1 MLRLAAA
8 ICVLISGVAHG
19 APLRIAVATNFAIPL
34 EKLIAAY
41 EHTQRI
47 DVIAGSTGALYAQIR
62 AGAPFHLF
70 LAADSERPRA
80 LIESGHAVPGSQVTY
95 AVGRLALWSTRID
108 GISLAKLKSA
118 EVRRIAL
125 ANPDL
130 APYGLAAQQILE
142 HIDPQGGLTRKLVFG
157 QNVAQVHALT
167 ATGAVD
173 AGFAALASV
182 IGEPGVVVL
191 PDNWHS
197 PIRQD
202 AVVTKF
208 GTGQAAS
215 DFLAY
220 LISERAQQII
230 TRAGY
235 AAAGP
240 AARGAVPPHNQSI
253 PGTASGTSPPDTQAP
268 YPAAPPEA

>member
-1 MLRLAAA
+1 MLRLAASL
-8 ICVLISGVAHG
+8 CLLISSVAQG
-19 APLRIAVATNFAIPL
+19 EPLRIAVAANFATPL
-34 EKLIAAY
+34 EALIAAY
-41 EHTQRI
+41 DHKQRI

-108 GISLAKLKSA
+108 GMSLAKLKSD

-130 APYGLAAQQILE
+130 APYGLAAKQIIE
-142 HIDPQGGLTRKLVFG
+142 HIDPEGALSGKLVFG

-173 AGFAALASV
+173 AGFVALASV
-182 IGEPGVVVL
+182 IGAPGTVEL
-191 PDNWHS
+191 PESWHS

-202 AVVTKF
+202 AVVTRF
-208 GTGQAAS
+208 GAGQAAS

-220 LISERAQQII
+220 LTSEQAQEII
-230 TRAGY
+230 IRAGY
-235 AAAGP
+235 SATGAA
-240 AARGAVPPHNQSI
+240 PPHTPSG
-253 PGTASGTSPPDTQAP
+253 PGTAADTSPPDTPAR
-268 YPAAPPEA
+268 YPATLPKA